1 MNAISKEILTSYA
14 LDELSKSERQQL
26 ETLLANS
33 PEDQLYA
40 DDTRRFCELLQQ
52 SIGGNDGAG
61 LTEQQRAAITQA
73 LPAVVAK
80 RRRWPLYAL
89 VTGAAAAA
97 IVWTVSTQPSATSP
111 SVAAGAT
118 ADKISP
124 QMPPPLFAGTPIPA
138 DNSIPNLDKS
148 QKPIVS
154 AVVPAGTKLI
164 SHRAPVTSSTK
175 DPFVGTLDLV
185 TDGEKDGSD
194 GYCVELDPGK
204 QWLQVDLGR
213 EHEVWAVW
221 LWHYHKQGA
230 VYKGVVVQISNDPE
244 FKNAT
249 IIYNNDYDNSIGL
262 GIGKDLSYVE
272 TNNGRYM
279 DAKGV
284 RGRYVRFWSNGRYID
299 EINHY
304 IEAEVYGK

>member
-1 MNAISKEILTSYA
+1 MHTISKEKLTSYA
-14 LDELSKSERQQL
+14 LDELSPGERQQL

-40 DDTRRFCELLQQ
+40 DDPRRFCELLQQ
-52 SIGGNDGAG
+52 SIGGNDAAG

-73 LPAVVAK
+73 LPVVVAK
-80 RRRWPLYAL
+80 RRRWPSYVLA
-89 VTGAAAAA
+89 TGAAAAA
-97 IVWTVSTQPSATSP
+97 IVWTVSSQRPATSP
-111 SVAAGAT
+111 SVAAGTRAE
-118 ADKISP
+118 KISP
-124 QMPPPLFAGTPIPA
+124 QMPPPLFAGTPLPA
-138 DNSIPNLDKS
+138 DTGIPNLDKS
-148 QKPIVS
+148 QKPFVS

-164 SHRAPVTSSTK
+164 SHRAPVTSSNK

-185 TDGEKDGSD
+185 KDVEKDGSD
-194 GYCVELDPGK
+194 GYFVELDPGR
-204 QWLQVDLGR
+204 QWLQIDLGK

-221 LWHYHKQGA
+221 LWHYPKQGV
-230 VYKGVVVQISNDPE
+230 VYKGVVVQISNDPN

-284 RGRYVRFWSNGRYID
+284 RGRCVRFWSNGPSM
-299 EINHY
+299 
-304 IEAEVYGK
+304 K